1 MKLAQIQLLLA
12 FQGFPFF
19 SMSKMAHHL
28 VHAPGN
34 TLKEVVVGRQWSD
47 IPLLPGTRFFRIFSA
62 KTRKS
67 LEDERS
73 CPASLRA
80 LPESHKLHPWLHTI
94 G

>member
-34 TLKEVVVGRQWSD
+34 TLKEVVVGR
-47 IPLLPGTRFFRIFSA
+47 
-62 KTRKS
+62 
-67 LEDERS
+67 
-73 CPASLRA
+73 
-80 LPESHKLHPWLHTI
+80 
-94 G
+94 